1 MTSTANTTDHSAW
14 IQTYTGKQFH
24 YLACCSGEIDIRD
37 IAVSLAAQVR
47 FLGHTMKPYHV
58 AEHCVHA
65 SHLVV
70 DELAIYALLH
80 DAAEAYIG
88 DVPRPLKMMLGRH
101 FELLELE
108 IMRTIALRF
117 DLDPQQF
124 QDPAIHYV
132 DGALL
137 AAERNELMRT
147 PPAKWGE
154 LPPPAKV
161 SLMCWDYDRCYQEFM
176 SRFDELTPAK
186 ARRAAR

>member
-1 MTSTANTTDHSAW
+1 MPKTPSDHSAW
-14 IQTYTGKQFH
+14 IQTYTGKQFRF
-24 YLACCSGEIDIRD
+24 LEPSPEMIDIRD
-37 IAVSLAAQVR
+37 IAVSLSAITR

-88 DVPRPLKMMLGRH
+88 DVPRPLKAMLGPN
-101 FELLELE
+101 FADLEFS
-108 IMRTIALRF
+108 IMAVIAERF
-117 DLDPQQF
+117 GLDAERF
-124 QDPAIHYV
+124 YDPAIHYI

-137 AAERNELMRT
+137 AAERDELMRT

-154 LPPPAKV
+154 LPAPAKV

-176 SRFDELTPAK
+176 ARFDELVPAK
-186 ARRAAR
+186 AKKRNHG